1 MTVVKKSELLE
12 ETFRVIR
19 FKPAKTE
26 EDILLIT
33 NIVNLP
39 ANTIAEMYK
48 QRWDIEVFFRFLK
61 QELNFSHFLSLNE
74 NGIQVIMYMTMI
86 TAMLI
91 MIYKKEN
98 AIGYKTAVRR
108 MGIELETL
116 VMAIAVVQSGGDL
129 KKVNLDDS

>member
-1 MTVVKKSELLE
+1 M
-12 ETFRVIR
+12 
-19 FKPAKTE
+19 
-26 EDILLIT
+26 IT
-33 NIVNLP
+33 NIINLP
-39 ANTIAEMYK
+39 ADTIAEMYK

-61 QELNFSHFLSLNE
+61 QELNFSHYLSLNE